1 VVLIDPN
8 VPPQQSDRQ
17 LLDFLSASGR
27 DFLIVATKSDR
38 LSKPQLQNALRKL
51 GQEYPQAR
59 MLPFS
64 SKTGAGREELWK
76 QIRQASSQIATVEAV
91 APPPSH

>member
-1 VVLIDPN
+1 
-8 VPPQQSDRQ
+8 
-17 LLDFLSASGR
+17 
-27 DFLIVATKSDR
+27 
-38 LSKPQLQNALRKL
+38 LRKL
-51 GQEYPQAR
+51 TQEYPQAR

-76 QIRQASSQIATVEAV
+76 QIRQASSQMATVEAV